1 MIHESLRQALIELPI
16 IDHTPTRLRSGE
28 ISDYYCDVRR
38 VFARPKLL
46 KAAAETMRSLLP
58 AGTTCVAASGYGGLP
73 LGTAVS
79 ISSNLP
85 LIGVRSESKSHGKS
99 GRMCGYAPTATDR
112 AVIIDDVLTSGSSLR
127 ETVEGLMDSGV
138 AVIGAVVLVRR
149 NVIEFTFPV
158 WAVFEVEGLLG

>member
-1 MIHESLRQALIELPI
+1 
-16 IDHTPTRLRSGE
+16 
-28 ISDYYCDVRR
+28 
-38 VFARPKLL
+38 
-46 KAAAETMRSLLP
+46 
-58 AGTTCVAASGYGGLP
+58 
-73 LGTAVS
+73 
-79 ISSNLP
+79 
-85 LIGVRSESKSHGKS
+85 
-99 GRMCGYAPTATDR
+99 MCGYAPTATDR